1 MARVMS
7 LEFCEL
13 CLGRQ
18 AVGFAGQVWETSEMA
33 LAAVQTRVAAVTEMV
48 RMEMETS
55 REG

>member
-13 CLGRQ
+13 CFGGQ

-33 LAAVQTRVAAVTEMV
+33 LAAVQTRMAAVTEVV

-55 REG
+55 RKG

>member
-13 CLGRQ
+13 CFGRQ

-33 LAAVQTRVAAVTEMV
+33 LAAVQTRAAAVTKMV

>member
-13 CLGRQ
+13 CFGGQ

-33 LAAVQTRVAAVTEMV
+33 LAVVQTRMAAVMEVV

-55 REG
+55 RKG